1 MRRPPTALL
10 VALAGL
16 IVLPMVTDP
25 IQLRRYAGLIV
36 LSLGVLGVV
45 VATGHAGLISLGHGV
60 FVGLGAFSMA
70 TFLDDFSL
78 PFLVALPMSFLFTS
92 MVGWL
97 LGLPAL
103 RIKGIYLALVTLGM
117 AIIFP
122 ALSKQFP
129 NQTGGVSGR
138 AVDARFDPPPW
149 TGLSADQSVLWRYG
163 FCILVCGLMFWMTNN
178 VLKGRMGRAMQ
189 AVRDD
194 ETSAAGFGIHLP
206 RVKAGAFG
214 LSAGLAG
221 VSGALQVILFPF
233 VSHEQFTVF
242 LSFRLYA
249 AALLGG
255 VATMIG
261 AIYGV
266 LALVLIPAV
275 NNGLNLLEND
285 VLVFGIGLI
294 LLTFVSPDGIAGLL
308 SRATGSDNT
317 KSFWRNVKGRYSG

>member
-10 VALAGL
+10 VAAAGL
-16 IVLPMVTDP
+16 VVLPLVTDP

-78 PFLVALPMSFLFTS
+78 PFLIALPLSFLFTS
-92 MVGWL
+92 TVGWL

-117 AIIFP
+117 AIVFP

-138 AVDARFDPPPW
+138 AVDAKFDPPAW

-163 FCILVCGLMFWMTNN
+163 FCILVCALMFWMTNN
-178 VLKGRMGRAMQ
+178 VLQGRMGRAMQ

-275 NNGLNLLEND
+275 NNAFNLLEND
-285 VLVFGIGLI
+285 TLVFGIGLI
-294 LLTFVSPDGIAGLL
+294 LLTFLSPDGIAGLL
-308 SRATGSDNT
+308 SRANRSDNT